1 MLIQPQRSRG
11 KYTSYLLRVTHF
23 ISKNQLSTVKNRDTM
38 LQEPLKETPERP
50 RKYIPVKQMRNMCC
64 QDKAANMMQ
73 LNCSRAQALRPNY
86 TAMKEAGRRAI
97 TQASGQLKKVNDS
110 EGEWYNMFLR
120 QRSKNSS

>member
-1 MLIQPQRSRG
+1 
-11 KYTSYLLRVTHF
+11 
-23 ISKNQLSTVKNRDTM
+23 M